1 MSERV
6 TESRLRELRHEAI
19 EQLRSLR
26 TRWERLAASSSHGQN
41 ILMPT
46 GIITRYYA
54 AITLL
59 RRSGATIVPSWLDL
73 GTLVEQR
80 TSRER
85 GYAGQRYTGVPL
97 SILLAKVRGVLAVV
111 EGTGD
116 KDPSTGASRARRTGS
131 AADPSR
137 GKPSRT
143 A

>member
-6 TESRLRELRHEAI
+6 TESRLRELRYEAI
-19 EQLRSLR
+19 AQLRSMR
-26 TRWERLAASSSHGQN
+26 TRWERLAARSLHGQN

-73 GTLVEQR
+73 GTLVDKS

-85 GYAGQRYTGVPL
+85 GCVGQGYTGVPL
-97 SILLAKVRGVLAVV
+97 STLLAKVRGVLAVV
-111 EGTGD
+111 EGTGH
-116 KDPSTGASRARRTGS
+116 KDPGAEA
-131 AADPSR
+131 
-137 GKPSRT
+137 
-143 A
+143 